1 MCAPLLP
8 LAIAG
13 AAIAGAGTAVY
24 TANKQAK
31 SAKAANQQNERLAA
45 AEAQRSEQQFNKANQ
60 KTPDIAAMF
69 SRNQDAM
76 KQGIGTTFLT
86 GAQGVAPSNLT
97 LGKTTLLGG

>member
-1 MCAPLLP
+1 MCDPISAT
-8 LAIAG
+8 IAG
-13 AAIAGAGTAVY
+13 AAVLGAGASAY
-24 TANKQAK
+24 SANKQSKA
-31 SAKAANQQNERLAA
+31 AKAANAQNEKQAA

-76 KQGIGTTFLT
+76 KQGMGATFLT
-86 GAQGVAPSNLT
+86 GPSGVAPSALT